1 MATEASQ
8 PFKISL
14 PVSAALANAAYA
26 EDATAGPPCQY
37 TFVIVNALGQLDL
50 VANNT
55 DVPIGVLQNRPF
67 VPALVGSQVAAQAV
81 GEVVV
86 IGATKLV
93 AGGTIALAATT
104 PGNALIISVATN
116 HVGTALQ
123 SGAFVTSASGKS
135 VVGQAKV
142 AAVVG
147 DVFSAYVNCVSPLP
161 IGA

>member
-1 MATEASQ
+1 MATEGTQ

-14 PVSAALANAAYA
+14 AVSAALAQAAYN
-26 EDATAGPPCQY
+26 EDLAGGAPCQY
-37 TFVIVNALGQLDL
+37 TFVLVNAAGQLDL

-67 VPALVGSQVAAQAV
+67 IPANTTSQVAGAV

-86 IGATKLV
+86 VGLTKLV

-104 PGNALIISVATN
+104 PGNALIMSVAAS

-123 SGAFVTSASGKS
+123 SGSFVTSASGKS

-142 AAVVG
+142 AAVSG
-147 DVFSAYVNCVSPLP
+147 DIFSAFVNCVSPLP